1 MKRMIIAGALASLV
15 AWAGAP
21 AQAQQTQA
29 QDSKGKTITLT
40 GCLAKGDTADSFMLN
55 KATMSGEKA
64 TAAGASGEKTGT
76 KDAQGAAYHLTPG
89 KVQKMEAHVGHTV
102 EITGT
107 IDATQSK
114 SGASGTSGTSGA
126 AGSASTSKPAMQHVT
141 VTGMKHVAATC
152 S

>member
-21 AQAQQTQA
+21 AQAQQTH
-29 QDSKGKTITLT
+29 DSKAKTVTLT
-40 GCLAKGDTADSFMLN
+40 GCLAKGDTADSFTLN

-64 TAAGASGEKTGT
+64 TAAGAAGEKTGT
-76 KDAQGAAYHLTPG
+76 KDAQGMAYHLTPG

-107 IDATQSK
+107 IDPAHGK
-114 SGASGTSGTSGA
+114 STTPGSAGTTGG
-126 AGSASTSKPAMQHVT
+126 AGSAAAKPAMQHVT
-141 VTGMKHVAATC
+141 VTGMKHVAGTC